1 MKIQGIVPPMATP
14 FHEDESIDEASLRAE
29 VEYLISSAGVH
40 GLAVGGSTGE
50 GHTLST
56 DELRR
61 IVGAAIDGADGRV
74 PVIAGIIVDS
84 TRQALEK
91 AQALADLDVAALQV
105 TPVHYLFRPSD
116 ETMFA
121 HFATLADHSAQPV
134 MVYNVVPWSYCSPAL
149 LDRMMRE
156 IPGLIGV
163 KQSAGDLKLLADLL
177 MTSADAGLIMSAVD
191 ALLYPSFALGAHGA
205 IAAILTAAPELCV
218 KLWDQV
224 DAGDQAGALETHL
237 RLLPIWNAI
246 MDEHSNLPANVKTA
260 LALQGRA
267 GGVPRMPMPA
277 SSDEQRAAIKV
288 ALQAAGMLSGPQPS
302 PVGISEMIR

>member
-1 MKIQGIVPPMATP
+1 MDIYGIVPPMATP
-14 FHEDESIDEASLRAE
+14 FAADESLDEALLQAE
-29 VEYLISSAGVH
+29 IEHIIASAGVH

-56 DELRR
+56 DELRQL
-61 IVGAAIDGADGRV
+61 VGAALDAAAGRV

-84 TRQALEK
+84 TRQAIEK
-91 AQALADLDVAALQV
+91 ARALADLDVAALQV

-121 HFATLADHSAQPV
+121 HFAALCEAAAQPV

-149 LDRMMRE
+149 LDKMLRE
-156 IPGLIGV
+156 IDGLIGV

-177 MTSADAGLIMSAVD
+177 LRSGDAGLIMSAVD

-218 KLWDQV
+218 QLWDAAQ
-224 DAGDQAGALETHL
+224 AGDHALALALHK
-237 RLLPIWNAI
+237 RLLPIWDAI
-246 MDEHSNLPANVKTA
+246 MADNLPANVKTA
-260 LALQGRA
+260 LELQGRPA
-267 GGVPRMPMPA
+267 GIPRMPMPP
-277 SSDEQRAAIKV
+277 SSPQQRAAI
-288 ALQAAGMLSGPQPS
+288 QAALA
-302 PVGISEMIR
+302 

>member
-1 MKIQGIVPPMATP
+1 MKIYGIVPPMATP
-14 FHEDESIDEASLRAE
+14 FTADESIDEAALRAE
-29 VEYLISSAGVH
+29 VAYLIEEAGVH

-56 DELRR
+56 DELRCVVASA
-61 IVGAAIDGADGRV
+61 IEAAAGRV

-91 AQALADLDVAALQV
+91 ARALADLDVAALQV
-105 TPVHYLFRPSD
+105 TPVHYLFRPTD

-121 HFATLADHSAQPV
+121 HFAALAEQAAQPV

-205 IAAILTAAPELCV
+205 IAAILTAAPGLCV
-218 KLWDQV
+218 KLWDQAQ
-224 DAGDQAGALETHL
+224 AGDYAGALATHL
-237 RLLPIWNAI
+237 KLLPIWNAI
-246 MDEHSNLPANVKTA
+246 MADNLPANVKTA
-260 LALQGRA
+260 LALQGRPA
-267 GGVPRMPMPA
+267 GVPRMPMPA
-277 SSDEQRAAIKV
+277 SSAEQRRAIGAA
-288 ALQAAGMLSGPQPS
+288 LRAAYA
-302 PVGISEMIR
+302 